1 MVFTGIVEGT
11 GLVSS
16 VTESENLTKIS
27 VKMPS
32 KFSDDIDRSKRLH

>member
-11 GLVSS
+11 GVVSS

-27 VKMPS
+27 VKNLLNFQMT
-32 KFSDDIDRSKRLH
+32 